1 MTTPANYTVSQTKDL
16 PLCYCFQVP
25 ERVVIEII
33 RKHKP
38 KTLRELLSLTQ
49 AGHGCGCCQPDLQ
62 TLLDQFW
69 SGKLMGYK
77 IPVIEMRDAQAP
89 KEIPPPKL

>member
-1 MTTPANYTVSQTKDL
+1 MHSASKKPGGYTVTQTQDL

-25 ERVVIEII
+25 ERAVIEII

-38 KTLRELLSLTQ
+38 KTLRELLALTQ

-62 TLLDQFW
+62 TLLEQFW
-69 SGKLMGYK
+69 SGKG
-77 IPVIEMRDAQAP
+77 Q
-89 KEIPPPKL
+89 